1 MNQKLKNAYIKRTA
15 QLMALGMTFAAASA
29 QAAIDVTTVISG
41 VTDAGVA
48 ITSVIT
54 ALLAL
59 SVSLFGIVKVYR
71 FVSSKSGA

>member
-1 MNQKLKNAYIKRTA
+1 MKNLY
-15 QLMALGMTFAAASA
+15 LFLAAALAMAATSA
-29 QAAIDVTTVISG
+29 NAAIDVTTVLGGI
-41 VTDAGVA
+41 TDAGVA

>member
-1 MNQKLKNAYIKRTA
+1 MKK
-15 QLMALGMTFAAASA
+15 ALVGFFAAALSMMAMSA
-29 QAAIDVTTVISG
+29 HAIIDITGVTTGIS
-41 VTDAGVA
+41 DAQTA

-59 SVSLFGIVKVYR
+59 SVAIFGIVKVYR